1 VITETPV
8 RPRPFSDPAKRRTH
22 TSFWFTAR
30 EAFGIAM
37 NELRAHKLRSFLT
50 LLGVVISTAT
60 LIAVMS
66 VVHGL
71 NQYIAT
77 HIADLG
83 VNTFIMSE
91 FKWAQGYEAWLK
103 ARRRNRPL
111 TIEEF
116 DFIRDNLLGYKHI
129 GAAAELW
136 PNPQAHYG
144 RQEIE
149 EVDLSG
155 VTPGLVDIGQTEVE
169 YGRYVSDSDYL
180 HRSMVC
186 FIGQDVVD
194 KLFTNID
201 PLGKEILI
209 RGLPFRVI
217 GIAKR
222 IGTTFGESQDN
233 FIQIPLSTYQKVF
246 VARPQLQIFVQA
258 WDSDQMMALEDEA
271 RELLRIRRHIPYHE
285 DDTFAINTSEALM
298 SAWQS
303 LTKTIFGG
311 AVGIVAVFMVIG
323 GIVIMNIM
331 LASVTERYQEI
342 GLRKSLGAR
351 RKDIMM
357 QFMTESMV
365 MAAAGGAI
373 GLIVAFL
380 ITALVRSLVM
390 PASMPIAAVIVGLLL
405 SSFVGLFF
413 GIYPANKAAKLD
425 PIEALR
431 MEG

>member
-1 VITETPV
+1 
-8 RPRPFSDPAKRRTH
+8 
-22 TSFWFTAR
+22 
-30 EAFGIAM
+30 M

-91 FKWAQGYEAWLK
+91 FKWAQGYESWLK

-194 KLFTNID
+194 KLFANID

-380 ITALVRSLVM
+380 ITALVRALVM
-390 PASMPIAAVIVGLLL
+390 PASMPIAAVVVGLLL

>member
-8 RPRPFSDPAKRRTH
+8 QPRSFPRPARRRTH

-50 LLGVVISTAT
+50 LLGIVISTAT

-116 DFIRDNLLGYKHI
+116 EFIRDNLLGYKHI

-136 PNPQAHYG
+136 PNPPAHYG

-169 YGRYVSDSDYL
+169 YGRYISDSDYL

-186 FIGQDVVD
+186 FIGQDIVD
-194 KLFTNID
+194 KLFANID
-201 PLGKEILI
+201 PLGKEILV
-209 RGLPFRVI
+209 RGLPFQVI
-217 GIAKR
+217 GVAKR
-222 IGTTFGESQDN
+222 IGTTFGQSQDN

-380 ITALVRSLVM
+380 ITAVVRSLVM

>member
-1 VITETPV
+1 MITETQV

-50 LLGVVISTAT
+50 LLGIVISTAT

-136 PNPQAHYG
+136 PNPPAHYG

-155 VTPGLVDIGQTEVE
+155 VTPGLVNIGQTEVE

-194 KLFTNID
+194 KLFANID

-271 RELLRIRRHIPYHE
+271 RELLRIHRHIPYHE

-380 ITALVRSLVM
+380 ITALVRALVM
-390 PASMPIAAVIVGLLL
+390 PASMPVAAVVVGLLL